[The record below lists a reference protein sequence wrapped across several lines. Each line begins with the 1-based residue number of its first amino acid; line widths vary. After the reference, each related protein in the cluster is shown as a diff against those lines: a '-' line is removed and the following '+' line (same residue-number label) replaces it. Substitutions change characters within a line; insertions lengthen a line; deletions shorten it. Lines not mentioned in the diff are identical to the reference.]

1 MDKLLT
7 IWQNMTTEQLVIT
20 LLIVSVVLLF
30 RWLKIQAH
38 ENQQRDKL
46 VLLYGHIIKD
56 KLGITTVKIHRNG
69 DYEIVQPL
77 NDD

>member
-1 MDKLLT
+1 MDKLITL
-7 IWQNMTTEQLVIT
+7 WQNMTTEQLVIT

-30 RWLKIQAH
+30 RMVVMLSGKY
-38 ENQQRDKL
+38 NQLDKL
-46 VLLYGHIIKD
+46 LLLVCDRSHRD
-56 KLGITTVKIHRNG
+56 MVKIHRNG

>member
-20 LLIVSVVLLF
+20 LLIVAVVLLF
-30 RWLKIQAH
+30 RMVVTLSGKY
-38 ENQQRDKL
+38 NQLDKL
-46 VLLYGHIIKD
+46 LLLVCDRSHRD
-56 KLGITTVKIHRNG
+56 VVNIHRNG

-77 NDD
+77 NED